1 MPTPKTPYEPIPAHI
16 VAAIADSELSLRGAE
31 RELGISRRQV
41 TDRLG
46 VMVARGLAPE
56 TLLEISGVRA
66 AYDRETAEPTP
77 AATPEPA
84 ETPEH
89 ILDRRLDRERRE
101 TSKFRRRARDAEA
114 EAEELR
120 QLADVLSGLHD
131 EPVSPPDW
139 LSPDDWIPHLD
150 VPSVPLLML
159 ADWHLGEVVDPAQ
172 TYGYRYNLAIAEA
185 RIKTTVDRT
194 VRLLRENLAGVRYPG
209 IVLACVGD
217 LVSGS
222 IHGELAESD
231 ELEILPS
238 IIRARDLMVGV
249 IDRMREEF
257 GRVFVPTAT
266 GNHGR
271 IFDRRPRAKGYAERN
286 ADFMIYQLLASHYRD
301 DPAVTIA
308 SSKSGESIFQIFGI
322 NFLLTHGDQ
331 IGAKGGDGLIG
342 SIGPIMRGQMKTVRA
357 LSTLDV
363 EIDHIL
369 MGHYHQT
376 LYLPRVTVG
385 GCLKGPD
392 EYAIRLLRAPVED
405 PSQTLMLV
413 HPEHGITFR
422 QPVFLRDEHC
432 SSGKKKADT
441 MKGPWLTVFDTD
453 AA

>member
-1 MPTPKTPYEPIPAHI
+1 MTNRTPFEPIPAHI

-46 VMVARGLAPE
+46 IMVARGLAPD

-66 AYDRETAEPTP
+66 AFDRETAEPAP
-77 AATPEPA
+77 AATPDTI

-120 QLADVLSGLHD
+120 QLADVLSGLHE
-131 EPVSPPDW
+131 EPVTAPDW
-139 LSPDDWIPHLD
+139 LSPDDWVPHLD
-150 VPSVPLLML
+150 VPSVPVLML

-172 TYGYRYNLAIAEA
+172 TYGYRYDVSIADA

-194 VRLLRENLAGVRYPG
+194 IRLLRENLAGVRYPG

-249 IDRMREEF
+249 IDRMKNEF

-286 ADFMIYQLLASHYRD
+286 ADFMVYQLLASHYRD
-301 DPAVTIA
+301 DPAVTVA
-308 SSKSGESIFQIFGI
+308 ASKSGETIFEIFGI
-322 NFLLTHGDQ
+322 TFLLTHGDQ

-392 EYAIRLLRAPVED
+392 EYAVRLLRAPVED
-405 PSQTLMLV
+405 PSQTLMLI

-432 SSGKKKADT
+432 PSGKKKDDP
-441 MKGPWLTVFDTD
+441 MQGPWLTVFDTD

>member
-1 MPTPKTPYEPIPAHI
+1 MTHKTPFEPIPANI

-56 TLLEISGVRA
+56 TLLEFPGIRSA
-66 AYDRETAEPTP
+66 HDREVAAERAQA
-77 AATPEPA
+77 AATEPA
-84 ETPEH
+84 EPPEH
-89 ILDRRLDRERRE
+89 EIDRRLDRERRE
-101 TSKFRRRARDAEA
+101 TAKYRARARDAEA
-114 EAEELR
+114 EVEDLR

-139 LSPDDWIPHLD
+139 LTPSDWVPHLD
-150 VPSVPLLML
+150 VPSVPVLLL

-172 TYGYRYNLAIAEA
+172 TYGYRYNVAIAEA

-194 VRLLRENLAGVRYPG
+194 VRLLRENLSGVRYPG

-222 IHGELAESD
+222 IHAELAESD

-238 IIRARDLMVGV
+238 IIKARDLMVGV
-249 IDRMREEF
+249 IDRMKREF

-271 IFDRRPRAKGYAERN
+271 ILDRRPRAKGYAERN
-286 ADFMIYQLLASHYRD
+286 ADFMVYQLLASHYRD

-308 SSKSGESIFQIFGI
+308 ASRSGETIFSIFDQT
-322 NFLLTHGDQ
+322 FLLTHGDQ
-331 IGAKGGDGLIG
+331 LGAKGGDGVIG
-342 SIGPIMRGQMKTVRA
+342 AVGPILRGQMKTLRS
-357 LSTLDV
+357 LTTLDV
-363 EIDHIL
+363 DIDHIL

-392 EYAIRLLRAPVED
+392 EYAVRLLRAPVED

-413 HPEHGITFR
+413 HPEYGITFR
-422 QPVFLRDEHC
+422 QPVFLRDDHC
-432 SSGKKKADT
+432 PSGKKKSEP
-441 MKGPWLTVFDTD
+441 MGGPWLTVFDTD